1 MRIVSLLPAAT
12 DIVAALGAAD
22 QLVGRTHECDW
33 PPGVV
38 DDIPVVT
45 RSGLPEGLT
54 SREISQTMGHQG
66 SGIYTLDHDAI
77 DALRPDLIL
86 TQDLCDVCAISYRTV
101 NEAVRIMQLDTTVLS
116 LQPTTIE
123 GILTAITTVAEVI
136 GFDEDGEHL
145 VANARRRLAALP
157 GPRADGPTVLYV
169 EWLDPL
175 MPGGHWVPEQIA
187 YAGGRS
193 LLTAPGQHSTP
204 HELSAIAGLD
214 PDAILLGPC
223 GYATERTRAEL
234 PTLTGLP
241 GWDSITA
248 VAEDRVWI
256 VDGPAYFN
264 RPGPRVVDGAEQIA
278 VLLAGG
284 IPGIGSLG

>member
-1 MRIVSLLPAAT
+1 MRILSLLPAAT

-38 DDIPVVT
+38 DAVPVVT
-45 RSGLPEGLT
+45 RSGLPEGLA
-54 SREISQTMGHQG
+54 SREINQAVGHHG
-66 SGIYTLDHDAI
+66 SGIYTLDHEAI

-86 TQDLCDVCAISYRTV
+86 TQDLCDVCAVSYETV
-101 NEAVRIMQLDTTVLS
+101 NEAVRVMQLDTTVLS
-116 LQPTTIE
+116 LQPATIE
-123 GILTAITTVAEVI
+123 GIFTAITTVAGVLGIPDDAEYVI
-136 GFDEDGEHL
+136 
-145 VANARRRLAALP
+145 ANERRRLAALP
-157 GPRADGPTVLYV
+157 GPNPDGPRVLYI

-175 MPGGHWVPEQIA
+175 MPGGHWVPDQIA

-193 LLTAPGQHSTP
+193 LLTEPGQHSTP
-204 HELSAIAGLD
+204 HPLSAVVDLN
-214 PDAILLGPC
+214 PDAILIGPC
-223 GYATERTRAEL
+223 GYAAEQTRAEL
-234 PTLTGLP
+234 ATLTGLP
-241 GWDSITA
+241 GWDDVAA
-248 VAEDRVWI
+248 VQEDRVWI

-284 IPGIGSLG
+284 IPGIASML